1 MRHHR
6 FYRHVSSIFF
16 VFSILGG
23 CGGQGRWTKRPKSM
37 TSIVSPIPA
46 PSQNRRATSNQGIGK
61 NWKTSRTIQPWIA
74 KPEMGIGML
83 CQKASSLARCGNQAV
98 GAISQNFDVNLE
110 HQTFRTPI
118 FHSWQIFKTS
128 TWFMSLH
135 RRHNRFLFRSKL
147 KTIFYN
153 SIYVHIIWQIS

>member
-74 KPEMGIGML
+74 KTRDGHWHALSKSFITCSLWEPGSWSNFTKLWRQPWAPDLPHPHLPFLADLQNLNLIHVSPS
-83 CQKASSLARCGNQAV
+83 KAQQV
-98 GAISQNFDVNLE
+98 PIQI
-110 HQTFRTPI
+110 QTENNI
-118 FHSWQIFKTS
+118 
-128 TWFMSLH
+128 L
-135 RRHNRFLFRSKL
+135 
-147 KTIFYN
+147 
-153 SIYVHIIWQIS
+153 